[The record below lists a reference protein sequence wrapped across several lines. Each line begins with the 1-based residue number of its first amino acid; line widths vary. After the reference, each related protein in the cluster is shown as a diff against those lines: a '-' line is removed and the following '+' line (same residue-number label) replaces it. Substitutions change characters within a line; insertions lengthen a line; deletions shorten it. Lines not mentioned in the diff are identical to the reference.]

1 MLRYAA
7 AYVATS
13 VVFLG
18 IDYIWLSRA
27 MAFYKLELGGL
38 LAEKPNLAI
47 AGGFYA
53 LYVAGIIAL
62 AVVPADRNGSWITA
76 LLLGG
81 VLGLI
86 AYGTYDLTNLATLK
100 GWSIKVA
107 VVDIVWGTF
116 LTATSS
122 LAGYLAISLLSR
134 SE

>member
-1 MLRYAA
+1 MVRYAA

-18 IDYIWLSRA
+18 IDYIWLTRA
-27 MAFYKLELGGL
+27 MTFYKLELGGL

-76 LLLGG
+76 LILGG

-100 GWSIKVA
+100 SWSTRVA

-116 LTATSS
+116 LTAISS
-122 LAGYLAISLLSR
+122 VAGYLAISLLSR